1 MAKFTVAMDIKKIY
15 HVTVSASNAK
25 AAARQVEAMQ
35 STEIEERGSL
45 KDVETEFIEVKPA

>member
-1 MAKFTVAMDIKKIY
+1 MDIKKIY